1 MSLLKKY
8 RSRFPQNFQ
17 APESLR
23 RRKIRAAS
31 GANWNVISR
40 AGRKKNQ
47 FWRLLMKTAISIGK
61 ENRKARFPKWRIDYE
76 IQSCEKDKSP

>member
-17 APESLR
+17 VPESLR

-40 AGRKKNQ
+40 AGRKKNN
-47 FWRLLMKTAISIGK
+47 FGDCL
-61 ENRKARFPKWRIDYE
+61 
-76 IQSCEKDKSP
+76 